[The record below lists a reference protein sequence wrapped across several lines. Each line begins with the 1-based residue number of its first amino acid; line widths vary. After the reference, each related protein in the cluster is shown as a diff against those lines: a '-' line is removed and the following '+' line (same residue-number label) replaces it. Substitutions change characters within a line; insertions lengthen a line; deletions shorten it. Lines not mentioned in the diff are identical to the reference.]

1 MTFPV
6 AADAAPTPTFQTIDE
21 AVAVLVPIMHGITEA
36 VGRYCE
42 VVLHDLSR
50 GDLAH
55 SIIAIENG
63 EVTGRHIG
71 GPSTNLGLDLLN
83 DESADPNRFG
93 YRGRTSDG
101 RELHSSS
108 IYFRNPEGHII
119 AALCINVDT
128 TPFQVLQHTVAA
140 VLPPALMEQEQP
152 EMEIVAPD
160 ISSILETMIDDAVR
174 TVGKAVPLMSKADR
188 IEVLR
193 LLQERGAFHVKKAV
207 NQVAKRLGI
216 SRVTAYGYLDEIRNG

>member
-1 MTFPV
+1 MAHPV
-6 AADAAPTPTFQTIDE
+6 IPDAAPTTTFETIDDV
-21 AVAVLVPIMHGITEA
+21 VAVLIPVMHGITEA

-42 VVLHDLSR
+42 VVLHDLTG

-83 DESADPNRFG
+83 DESVDPNRFG

-108 IYFRNPEGHII
+108 IYFRNPTGRII

-128 TPFQVLQHTVAA
+128 TPFQVLQDTVAS
-140 VLPPALMEQEQP
+140 VLPPALMEQP

-160 ISSILETMIDDAVR
+160 ISSILATMIDDAVR
-174 TVGKAVPLMSKADR
+174 TVGKAVPLMSKTDR

-193 LLQERGAFHVKKAV
+193 LLQDRGAFHVKKAV